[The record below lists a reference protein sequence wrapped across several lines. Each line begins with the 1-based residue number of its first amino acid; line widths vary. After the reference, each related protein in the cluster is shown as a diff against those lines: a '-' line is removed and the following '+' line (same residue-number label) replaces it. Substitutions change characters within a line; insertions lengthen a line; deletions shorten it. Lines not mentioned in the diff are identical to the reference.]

1 MGNSRKA
8 VPLHDMY
15 EKMKAKQKNLIRQR
29 SYFSYLL
36 VSLCNIFAW
45 NVDDSFDT
53 MWSEKYNHISG
64 SFCCKKI
71 GDKFYIAEAP
81 SRAGD
86 IDQYGDG
93 MQVDG
98 VTRNGIS
105 LTGTIGEDIAICY
118 NNVDRM
124 PDLDMVRY
132 ADGFSQV
139 DKSIMANV
147 RWSILAPVLCTRDD
161 RTTKAIEKL
170 VDDMLEGKLK
180 CITSEDV
187 LDALSGGRGDG
198 VYSVDITHPE
208 RIRNVQYQSE
218 LYDVL
223 MRRFFNKYGL
233 NIQNS
238 AKHAQV
244 STDEV
249 HGMDAVSWVMVL
261 DMLHQRQKFC
271 DECNRLWGTSWS
283 VDFAEPWKSEYE
295 RFMIRQEQADEED
308 EKSLEKGAE
317 DDDKSVDDSG
327 NGSSAGE
334 SSD

>member
-1 MGNSRKA
+1 MLIT
-8 VPLHDMY
+8 PLYTMY

-36 VSLCNIFAW
+36 VSLCNIFQW
-45 NVDDSFDT
+45 NVDDEFDT
-53 MWSEKYNHISG
+53 MWAEKYCHVSG
-64 SFCCKKI
+64 SFALQKK
-71 GDKFYIAEAP
+71 DDYYYIAEAP

-93 MQVDG
+93 LQIEG
-98 VTRNGIS
+98 VTRNGIE
-105 LTGTIGEDIAICY
+105 LYGTYGEDIAICY

-124 PDLDMVRY
+124 PDLDMLRY

-139 DKSIMANV
+139 DKAIMANV
-147 RWSILAPVLCTRDD
+147 RWTILAPVLCTRDD
-161 RTTKAIEKL
+161 KTTKAIEKL

-187 LDALSGGRGDG
+187 LDALNGGRGEG

-271 DECNRLWGTSWS
+271 DECNRIWGTSWS

-295 RFMIRQEQADEED
+295 RFMIRQAQADDED
-308 EKSLEKGAE
+308 EASLQEGDTDNGKNM
-317 DDDKSVDDSG
+317 DDTGDSSTADKS
-327 NGSSAGE
+327 
-334 SSD
+334 

>member
-1 MGNSRKA
+1 MLIT
-8 VPLHDMY
+8 PLYTMY

-36 VSLCNIFAW
+36 VSLCNIFKW
-45 NVDDSFDT
+45 NVDDEFDT
-53 MWSEKYNHISG
+53 MWAEKYCHVSG
-64 SFCCKKI
+64 SFALQKQ
-71 GDKFYIAEAP
+71 DDYYYIAEAP

-93 MQVDG
+93 LQIEG
-98 VTRNGIS
+98 VTRNGIE
-105 LTGTIGEDIAICY
+105 LYGTYGEDIAICY

-124 PDLDMVRY
+124 PDLDMLRY

-139 DKSIMANV
+139 DKAIMANV
-147 RWSILAPVLCTRDD
+147 RWTILAPVLCTRDD
-161 RTTKAIEKL
+161 KTTKAIEKL
-170 VDDMLEGKLK
+170 VDDMLDGKLK

-187 LDALSGGRGDG
+187 LDALNGGRGEG

-271 DECNRLWGTSWS
+271 DECNRIWGTSWS

-295 RFMIRQEQADEED
+295 RFMIRQAQADTED
-308 EKSLEKGAE
+308 EASLQEGDTDNGKNM
-317 DDDKSVDDSG
+317 DDTGDSSTADKS
-327 NGSSAGE
+327 
-334 SSD
+334 

>member
-1 MGNSRKA
+1 
-8 VPLHDMY
+8 MY

-45 NVDDSFDT
+45 NVGDAYDT
-53 MWSEKYNHISG
+53 MWSEKFNHISG
-64 SFCCKKI
+64 SFACQKQ
-71 GDKFYIAEAP
+71 GDTYYIAEAP

-93 MQVDG
+93 TEVEG

-105 LTGTIGEDIAICY
+105 LHGTIGKDIVICY

-139 DKSIMANV
+139 DKAIMANV

-161 RTTKAIEKL
+161 KTTKAIEKL

-261 DMLHQRQKFC
+261 DMLHERQKFC
-271 DECNRLWGTSWS
+271 DECNRIWGTSWS

-295 RFMIRQEQADEED
+295 RFMIRQAQADIED
-308 EKSLEKGAE
+308 ENSLQEGVE
-317 DDDKSVDDSG
+317 SNVESVDDSG
-327 NGSSAGE
+327 NGSA
-334 SSD
+334 SD

>member
-1 MGNSRKA
+1 MGSSRKGCS
-8 VPLHDMY
+8 PSCMY

-45 NVDDSFDT
+45 NVDDAFDT

-64 SFCCKKI
+64 SFCCKKLD
-71 GDKFYIAEAP
+71 DKYYIAEAP

-93 MQVDG
+93 MDIDG
-98 VTRNGIS
+98 VTRNGVS
-105 LTGTIGEDIAICY
+105 LTGRIGEDIAICY

-147 RWSILAPVLCTRDD
+147 RWSILAPVLCTSDD

-187 LDALSGGRGDG
+187 LAALNGNGARGQG

-249 HGMDAVSWVMVL
+249 HGMDAVSWVLVL
-261 DMLHQRQKFC
+261 DMLHERQKFC
-271 DECNRLWGTSWS
+271 DECNRIWGTSWS
-283 VDFAEPWKSEYE
+283 VDLAEPWKSEYE
-295 RFMIRQEQADEED
+295 RFMIRQEQADEQD
-308 EKSLEKGAE
+308 EKSLKEGDA
-317 DDDKSVDDSG
+317 DDGENVDDSG
-327 NGSSAGE
+327 DSTPT
-334 SSD
+334 D

>member
-1 MGNSRKA
+1 
-8 VPLHDMY
+8 
-15 EKMKAKQKNLIRQR
+15 MKAKQKNLIRER

-36 VSLCNIFAW
+36 ISLCSIFKW
-45 NVDDSFDT
+45 NVDEAFEPI
-53 MWSEKYNHISG
+53 WAEKYNHISG
-64 SFCCKKI
+64 SFAGKKI

-81 SRAGD
+81 ARAGQ
-86 IDQYGDG
+86 IDEYGDG
-93 MQVDG
+93 MEVDG

-105 LTGTIGEDIAICY
+105 LKGTLGKDIAICY
-118 NNVDRM
+118 NNLDRM
-124 PDLDMVRY
+124 PDLDLLRY

-139 DKSIMANV
+139 DKAIMANV
-147 RWSILAPVLCTRDD
+147 RWSILAPVLCTTDD
-161 RTTKAIEKL
+161 KVTARIEKL

-187 LDALSGGRGDG
+187 LMALNGNGARGQG

-249 HGMDAVSWVMVL
+249 HGMDSVAWVLVL
-261 DMLHQRQKFC
+261 DMLKERKKFC

-283 VDFAEPWKSEYE
+283 VELAEPWASEYE
-295 RFMIRQEQADEED
+295 AFKKRNEEK
-308 EKSLEKGAE
+308 EEGAE
-317 DDDKSVDDSG
+317 NEESVGDSGERSADSG
-327 NGSSAGE
+327 NGNESATDGE
-334 SSD
+334 